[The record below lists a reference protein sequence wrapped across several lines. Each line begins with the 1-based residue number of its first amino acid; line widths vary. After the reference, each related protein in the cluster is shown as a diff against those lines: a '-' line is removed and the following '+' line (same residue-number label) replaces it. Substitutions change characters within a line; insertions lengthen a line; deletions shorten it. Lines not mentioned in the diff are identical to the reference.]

1 VPGNPDE
8 APAAPHGTAPH
19 GTAPQ
24 GTAPQGTAPQRT
36 GPQGTGPDTF
46 DTSVAHIARVY
57 NFWLGGRDNYAAD
70 RDAAEQ
76 VIAAYPAILSSVRA
90 QRAFLGRAVR
100 YLVEEAGI
108 RQFLDIG
115 TGLPSADNTHEVA
128 QRAAPQARVVYV
140 DSDPIVLAH
149 ARALLTSSPQG
160 ATHYVDADLR
170 DTDKICEQAAE
181 ILDFGAPL
189 AILLIGVLHCIPD
202 ADDPAGIVAALVDV
216 MPPGSYLVIA
226 HPASDI
232 HSSQVTTAAD
242 RMNPLMLEPVTLRTH
257 DQVGRFFQGLDLVE
271 PGLVQLHRWRP
282 GPEGVFPDHDIA
294 NYGAVA
300 RKS

>member
-1 VPGNPDE
+1 VSPTDGEDIDVPATPGE
-8 APAAPHGTAPH
+8 ASSAPAPDS
-19 GTAPQ
+19 
-24 GTAPQGTAPQRT
+24 
-36 GPQGTGPDTF
+36 GPDTF

-76 VIAAYPAILSSVRA
+76 VIAAYPTIRSSVRA
-90 QRAFLGRAVR
+90 QRAFLGRAVQ
-100 YLVEEAGI
+100 YLVTEAGI

-128 QRAAPQARVVYV
+128 QRAAPESRVVYA
-140 DSDPIVLAH
+140 DNDPIVLAH
-149 ARALLTSSPQG
+149 ARALLTSSPEG

-170 DTDKICEQAAE
+170 DTAKICEQAAE
-181 ILDFGAPL
+181 ILDFGQPL

-202 ADDPAGIVAALVDV
+202 HDDPAGIVSSLVSV

-232 HSSQVTTAAD
+232 HQSQVSTAAN
-242 RMNPLMLEPVTLRTH
+242 RINPLMAEPVTLRTH
-257 DQVGRFFQGLDLVE
+257 DQVSRFLDGLDLVE
-271 PGLVQLHRWRP
+271 PDLVQLHRWRP
-282 GPEGVFPDHDIA
+282 GPDGPVPDHDIA
-294 NYGAVA
+294 NYGAIG
-300 RKS
+300 RKA

>member
-1 VPGNPDE
+1 MVRTPDVPDDTRSASSGGEPD
-8 APAAPHGTAPH
+8 A
-19 GTAPQ
+19 
-24 GTAPQGTAPQRT
+24 
-36 GPQGTGPDTF
+36 F

-70 RDAAEQ
+70 REAAEQ
-76 VIAAYPAILSSVRA
+76 VINAYPTILASVRA

-100 YLVEEAGI
+100 YLVTEAGI

-128 QRAAPQARVVYV
+128 QRAAPESRVVYV

-170 DTDKICEQAAE
+170 DTGKVCEQAAE

-189 AILLIGVLHCIPD
+189 AILLIGVLHCVPD
-202 ADDPAGIVAALVDV
+202 ADDPAGIVAALAGA
-216 MPPGSYLVIA
+216 MPPGSYLAIA

-232 HSSQVTTAAD
+232 HTSQVSTAAN
-242 RMNPLMLEPVTLRTH
+242 RINPLMAEPVTLRTH
-257 DQVGRFFQGLDLVE
+257 DRVGRFFAGLDLIE

-282 GPEGVFPDHDIA
+282 GPGGPVPDGDIA
-294 NYGAVA
+294 NYGGIGRQA
-300 RKS
+300 